1 MSNEFFSR
9 WSRRKRE
16 LDEAADADR
25 RADSER
31 QTRDMGQKAD
41 PEAPASDVPGAPAP
55 SGDAPVATADTPI
68 TPEEL
73 AALPDP
79 DALTATSDVTA
90 FLRKGVPASLRNR
103 AMRRLWS
110 LDPAIRDYVGD
121 ARDYAWDWNVP
132 GGVPVSGPLS
142 ATTDVKQMVR
152 DIFRREKAPAAG
164 SGEPAAEADPLPTAH
179 GSHGEPERRDTAA
192 DEVATARA
200 AHPPTQSLEP
210 AAPAHA
216 SPAERT
222 IETASDAMAE
232 PPQRRPRRHG
242 GALPD

>member
-1 MSNEFFSR
+1 MSNDFLSR

-16 LDEAADADR
+16 VAEADRPLEPDAARPAGTSGSCGATATPDDDGALPPSADAP
-25 RADSER
+25 
-31 QTRDMGQKAD
+31 M
-41 PEAPASDVPGAPAP
+41 
-55 SGDAPVATADTPI
+55 

-79 DALTATSDVTA
+79 DDLTATSDVTA

-142 ATTDVKQMVR
+142 ATTDVAQMVR
-152 DIFRREKAPAAG
+152 DIFGREQPAAAET
-164 SGEPAAEADPLPTAH
+164 SEPMVTTGDEAN
-179 GSHGEPERRDTAA
+179 A
-192 DEVATARA
+192 D
-200 AHPPTQSLEP
+200 
-210 AAPAHA
+210 AAPAEAVAAPPEEPA
-216 SPAERT
+216 SHLAETTSTADREVADRPAESAPDT
-222 IETASDAMAE
+222 PEWASQRQ
-232 PPQRRPRRHG
+232 PPRHG
-242 GALPD
+242 GALPV